1 MGGAAGNMHP
11 MGKTITNS
19 EELGR
24 PAQSQANTDP
34 NARSDRQADERR
46 NNQRMPTEMSAV
58 LNFDSHAQIC
68 TLRDISPTGAFI
80 ETDPAELPLSRSVEL
95 GMSVETRNGPKYYRL
110 PVVIRRITEDG
121 AGVSFG
127 DLERETFFN
136 LVDLVYRA

>member
-1 MGGAAGNMHP
+1 MHP
-11 MGKTITNS
+11 MGKTITSS

-24 PAQSQANTDP
+24 PAQSQTNTDP